1 MWIAL
6 DYHIHSYYSYDSL
19 NDPKEILNVAL
30 NKKIKAISIT
40 DHNTLAGS
48 KLLMSYDR
56 KFPQIIKV
64 EGIELHTNFGD
75 LIILGLTERL
85 KTKDML
91 EILDWSKSYDFVTI
105 LPHPYVRHNVDDET
119 FYEIIKKVDIIEAF
133 NARSPAFLNARAYRL
148 AIKLKKPFSAGSDA
162 HILREIGNAITL
174 VYVEDFNKE
183 ALIKSLKKGF
193 CKGILLRKSNF
204 LYRITTGLIQ
214 IAKFNSKKL
223 SNKSI
228 F

>member
-19 NDPKEILNVAL
+19 NDPKEILSIAL
-30 NKKIKAISIT
+30 KKKIKAISIT

-48 KLLMSYDR
+48 KLLMTYDI
-56 KFPQIIKV
+56 KFPNIIKI
-64 EGIELHTNFGD
+64 EGIELFTNFGD
-75 LIILGLTERL
+75 LIILGLTESL
-85 KTKDML
+85 KTRNML
-91 EILDWSKSYDFVTI
+91 EILDLAKSYDFITI
-105 LPHPYVRHNVDDET
+105 LPHPYVRHNVDNET

-148 AIKLKKPFSAGSDA
+148 ASKFKKPFSAGSDA
-162 HILREIGNAITL
+162 HILREIGNAITF

-183 ALIKSLKKGF
+183 ALIRSLKKGL
-193 CKGILLRKSNF
+193 CRGILLRKSNF
-204 LYRITTGLIQ
+204 LDRVTTGLIQ

-223 SNKSI
+223 SNKGI